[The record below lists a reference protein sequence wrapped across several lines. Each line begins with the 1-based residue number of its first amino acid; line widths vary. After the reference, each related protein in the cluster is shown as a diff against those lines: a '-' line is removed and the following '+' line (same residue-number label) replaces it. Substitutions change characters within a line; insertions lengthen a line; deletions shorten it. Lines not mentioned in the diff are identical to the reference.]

1 MTRETVTTS
10 DHSEEPAGQ
19 HGHDAIHVPPNSW
32 IPIGVA
38 LTLTITF
45 VGFLVTP
52 AMWIIGLLLTIALL
66 VGWYR
71 SARQEFEEL
80 PD

>member
-1 MTRETVTTS
+1 MSSEQVTAT
-10 DHSEEPAGQ
+10 DAADEPDAH
-19 HGHDAIHVPPNSW
+19 HGHDEIHVPPNSW
-32 IPIGVA
+32 IPIGLA
-38 LTLTITF
+38 ATLTITF

-71 SARQEFEEL
+71 AARHEFEEL